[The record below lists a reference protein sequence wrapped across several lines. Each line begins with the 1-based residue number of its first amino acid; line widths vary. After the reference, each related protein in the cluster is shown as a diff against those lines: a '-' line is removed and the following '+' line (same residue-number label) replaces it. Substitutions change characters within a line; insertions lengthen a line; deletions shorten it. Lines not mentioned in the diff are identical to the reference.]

1 MKVFFLTSVVPLQL
15 TAIDSSKRETII
27 WKNPRPS
34 SSRFCSPIRLQ
45 FLHET
50 TKITKAEEQYINKQ
64 IANLQPFFTNIDR
77 KKIQINYQLLL
88 TMVDNKVINAL
99 TDTTSA
105 MRCHLCNA
113 TSKNFNNI
121 NDMIQRPINTS
132 NLRFG
137 ISSLHAWIRFFEMFL
152 HIGYKINNKQWQARK
167 KSQKDSA
174 AERKKKS
181 KKVFMMS

>member
-1 MKVFFLTSVVPLQL
+1 M
-15 TAIDSSKRETII
+15 
-27 WKNPRPS
+27 
-34 SSRFCSPIRLQ
+34 
-45 FLHET
+45 
-50 TKITKAEEQYINKQ
+50 
-64 IANLQPFFTNIDR
+64 
-77 KKIQINYQLLL
+77 LLL
-88 TMVDNKVINAL
+88 TMVDGEVINAL

-105 MRCHLCNA
+105 MCCHVCNT
-113 TSKNFNNI
+113 TSRDFNNI
-121 NDMIQRPINTS
+121 DEMRQQPINTS
-132 NLRFG
+132 KLRFG